1 MPSDKW
7 PVFATLS
14 NTSENF
20 AGVVNSTL
28 TTPSTI
34 SNDAY
39 SAILLAALLILEQS
53 SLKPNVKSKSA
64 LPNTV
69 STSKFQVKLICSS
82 VHVAISDGLGRL
94 LRTAS
99 NPPNWIF
106 LSAYNGWPSMLIDL
120 IAVSNEVIEMFVKFS
135 VIVSCKSSL
144 VKSTAFAKSFTL
156 SIPIWST
163 TFTKL
168 STPTLLITVLT
179 SSFSIDTLLNTS
191 MIVSMSTEVRKLTAW
206 SAVAVITMSL
216 TSLSISNSLITS
228 TTTDLSSNR
237 LTTSATSSKFKLISF
252 SLAFVTK
259 VSTLLLM
266 SVEVNPG
273 TSVKPAWS
281 TAVSIAEVKSALIPA

>member
-1 MPSDKW
+1 M
-7 PVFATLS
+7 FATLS

-69 STSKFQVKLICSS
+69 STSKFQVKFICSS

-106 LSAYNGWPSMLIDL
+106 LSAYNG
-120 IAVSNEVIEMFVKFS
+120 
-135 VIVSCKSSL
+135 
-144 VKSTAFAKSFTL
+144 
-156 SIPIWST
+156 
-163 TFTKL
+163 
-168 STPTLLITVLT
+168 
-179 SSFSIDTLLNTS
+179 
-191 MIVSMSTEVRKLTAW
+191 
-206 SAVAVITMSL
+206 
-216 TSLSISNSLITS
+216 
-228 TTTDLSSNR
+228 
-237 LTTSATSSKFKLISF
+237 
-252 SLAFVTK
+252 
-259 VSTLLLM
+259 
-266 SVEVNPG
+266 
-273 TSVKPAWS
+273 
-281 TAVSIAEVKSALIPA
+281 